1 MSKRVIAASLLL
13 PAALL
18 WSAGCKSKSS
28 APQEASQP
36 AAQTAP
42 ASSNPATPSG
52 SAVPSSSSATP
63 ASTAQPAPTSTAPS
77 ASPAATQPV
86 AAPSAGVATN
96 APPPAAAPPPPP
108 PPPPPPIVI
117 PAGTVLHVRL
127 VQAVGS
133 KISEEGNRFDATL
146 SSPVVVKG
154 QKVIPA
160 GTKAVGTVTEAHAS
174 GRFKGGA
181 TLALEL
187 NSIHLNGRIYPI
199 RTDQFSSESKGKGKR
214 TAGMIGGGTAG
225 GALIGGL
232 AGGGKGAL
240 IGGAIGAGAGTVG
253 AATGNRDITLKSESP
268 LSFQLA
274 SSLTLPPR
282 QSASSAAPES
292 APTGPPQ
299 P

>member
-1 MSKRVIAASLLL
+1 MSKRITLAASLLL
-13 PAALL
+13 PVALL
-18 WSAGCKSKSS
+18 WSTGCKSNSS
-28 APQEASQP
+28 TPEQASQSP
-36 AAQTAP
+36 TQTAP
-42 ASSNPATPSG
+42 APSGAAPPSG
-52 SAVPSSSSATP
+52 SAAPSSSSSATP
-63 ASTAQPAPTSTAPS
+63 ASTMQPAPAASAGNQPA
-77 ASPAATQPV
+77 ASPAT
-86 AAPSAGVATN
+86 VATN
-96 APPPAAAPPPPP
+96 APAPVAAAPPPPP
-108 PPPPPPIVI
+108 PPPPPPIVV

-133 KISEEGNRFDATL
+133 KLSEEGSRFDATL
-146 SSPVVVKG
+146 SSSVVVKG

-160 GTKAVGTVTEAHAS
+160 GARAVGTVTEAHAS

-187 NSIHLNGRIYPI
+187 NSIHVNGQTYSV
-199 RTDQFSSESKGKGKR
+199 RTSQFSSESKGKGKR
-214 TAGMIGGGTAG
+214 TAGFIGGGTAG

-253 AATGNRDITLKSESP
+253 AATGNRDITLSSESP
-268 LSFQLA
+268 LTFKLA

-282 QSASSAAPES
+282 PPSPASAPEQPAS
-292 APTGPPQ
+292 PQ

>member
-1 MSKRVIAASLLL
+1 MSRRVSFAVSLLFTTAVL
-13 PAALL
+13 G
-18 WSAGCKSKSS
+18 STGCKSKSS
-28 APQEASQP
+28 IPEQTSQP

-42 ASSNPATPSG
+42 APSNPAPAG
-52 SAVPSSSSATP
+52 SPGPAP
-63 ASTAQPAPTSTAPS
+63 ASPTAPTNTAQPAPAVT
-77 ASPAATQPV
+77 PAATQPSS
-86 AAPSAGVATN
+86 APTPNVATTVP
-96 APPPAAAPPPPP
+96 APTATPVP
-108 PPPPPPIVI
+108 PPPPPPIVV

-133 KISEEGNRFDATL
+133 KISQEGSRFEATL
-146 SSPVVVKG
+146 SSSVVVKG
-154 QKVIPA
+154 QKAIPA
-160 GTKAVGTVTEAHAS
+160 GTRAAGTVVEAHPS

-181 TLALEL
+181 TLVVEL
-187 NSIHLNGRIYPI
+187 NSISLNNHIYPI
-199 RTDQFSSESKGKGKR
+199 RTSQVSSTSKGKGKR

-268 LSFQLA
+268 MSFQLA

-282 QSASSAAPES
+282 PSKSSDAPEES
-292 APTGPPQ
+292 PQ
-299 P
+299 Q